1 MVDLVQASVPF
12 RRALSG
18 AAVAAAVLL
27 GSPALAQKS
36 LDPSMPLPPGVIRE
50 KGLEAAMAR
59 DGTQRQVLQIFKV
72 GAPAEMVF
80 TWYQKRLTPY
90 EDAAQD
96 TASLKPGES
105 TPMTFHI
112 NWHAFVNECME
123 REGGA
128 AASDTTAPCKRWRRG
143 IDKQRALNNSR
154 VALPGGK
161 WVESFT
167 ITWFNREPS
176 GQLVRRKIEARDAG
190 LADNWQHDQLRTHI
204 ILERRVM

>member
-1 MVDLVQASVPF
+1 MAS
-12 RRALSG
+12 
-18 AAVAAAVLL
+18 
-27 GSPALAQKS
+27 
-36 LDPSMPLPPGVIRE
+36 DGVE
-50 KGLEAAMAR
+50 
-59 DGTQRQVLQIFKV
+59 RQVLQIFRV
-72 GAPAEMVF
+72 GAPVEMVF

-90 EDAAQD
+90 EDAEQD

-105 TPMTFHI
+105 TPVTFHI

-128 AASDTTAPCKRWRRG
+128 AVSDTMAPCKRWRRG

-154 VALPGGK
+154 TALPGGK
-161 WVESFT
+161 WVEWFT
-167 ITWFNREPS
+167 ITWFNRETS

-190 LADNWQHDQLRTHI
+190 LGDNWQHDQLRTHI